1 MVYQTPEW
9 MGFIAETQGAEP
21 VLAEVADG
29 SSVVGYFH
37 GLIFRQYGLRL
48 FGSPF
53 PGWTTM
59 YMGFNLDPGV
69 PRDSLVEVAAAF
81 VHHELGCAHMELVD
95 RRLTAE
101 AASGLGLRYDFVDS
115 YETDLRQTEDEIF
128 GSMKSACRRCIRKAE
143 KSGVQ
148 IEEGNDERFAE
159 EYYDQLKDVFQ
170 KQGLVPTYGIDR
182 VRALIKW
189 LYPTGNLLLLRA
201 RDAEGNCIA
210 TGIYPG
216 MNRTS
221 QFWGNASYR
230 RSQGLRPNEALH
242 WHAMR
247 YWKDRGAHVFDWGGG
262 GTYKEK
268 YGCTRLQ
275 VPRLMIPKYEIL
287 LRLRDASKR
296 LFESRQ
302 RILGKLAS
310 GRHQV
315 ASGDQ
320 QPGTAGRVTDED

>member
-1 MVYQTPEW
+1 

-21 VLAEVADG
+21 VLAEVSDG
-29 SSVVGYFH
+29 QSVVGYFH

-69 PRDSLVEVAAAF
+69 PRDGLIGVAADF
-81 VHHELGCAHMELVD
+81 VHRDLGCAHMELVD
-95 RRLTAE
+95 RHLTDD
-101 AASGLGLRYDFVDS
+101 AASQLGFRYDFVDT

-128 GSMKSACRRCIRKAE
+128 GSMRSACRRCIRKAD

-148 IEEGNDERFAE
+148 IEEGGDEQFAE
-159 EYYDQLKDVFQ
+159 EYYSQLEDVFL
-170 KQGLVPTYGIDR
+170 KQGLVPTYGVDR
-182 VRALIKW
+182 VQALIKW

-201 RDAEGNCIA
+201 RDPDGNCIA

-216 MNRTS
+216 MNTTA

-230 RSQGLRPNEALH
+230 ASQGLRPNEALH
-242 WHAMR
+242 WYAMR
-247 YWKDRGAHVFDWGGG
+247 YWKRRGARVFDWCGG

-268 YGCTRLQ
+268 YGCTLLQ
-275 VPRLMIPKYEIL
+275 VPRLMIPKYEFL

-296 LFESRQ
+296 LFDSRQ
-302 RILGKLAS
+302 RILGKFAS
-310 GRHQV
+310 GRRQ
-315 ASGDQ
+315 
-320 QPGTAGRVTDED
+320 